1 MLIVQM
7 SSKHSQYC
15 SGWQKIKINHRP
27 RPSLLALAYSI
38 RGFAVDKFAKP
49 AHECY
54 LQLPP
59 RSSRAA
65 TLPNKPVNAM
75 LAYDIKESIRFLR
88 SLIPEE
94 SLRDIMVARHLP
106 AKR

>member
-1 MLIVQM
+1 VIVQIR
-7 SSKHSQYC
+7 SDHSQCCY
-15 SGWQKIKINHRP
+15 SWQKIKLNDHP
-27 RPSLLALAYSI
+27 RLSLPALAYSI
-38 RGFAVDKFAKP
+38 RGFAVYKFAKP

-59 RSSRAA
+59 WASRAA
-65 TLPNKPVNAM
+65 TPLNKPVNAM

>member
-1 MLIVQM
+1 LIVQIW
-7 SSKHSQYC
+7 SSHSHC
-15 SGWQKIKINHRP
+15 FSGWQKIKINHRT

-59 RSSRAA
+59 RASRAA

-75 LAYDIKESIRFLR
+75 LAYDIKERDRF
-88 SLIPEE
+88 SSKQIPEE
-94 SLRDIMVARHLP
+94 S
-106 AKR
+106 